1 MAVEYS
7 AATIS
12 YNGNGST
19 TTFDFDFPARA
30 SEHIEVKL
38 LSPDFII
45 TTLTEGAD
53 YTVLAKEGTFP
64 TDTGGTV
71 TYPIP
76 SSGLPALADG
86 WKITITRI
94 MPYTQPDV
102 YPENSALNPK
112 AIENS
117 LDNLEMQI
125 QQINTKAGLTSIYA
139 EQALVS
145 AGKAEQS
152 ASKAEQSAEKAKSE
166 ADRAENEADE
176 AKQSAD
182 DAKLYAQNSQ
192 NSSEQAGD
200 YAHQA
205 EQSSRAV
212 SPEAYNSEKTY
223 NFPDVVAYTDGE
235 TYRCVGQN
243 VTGENPDTSP
253 NWVRIAGIKND
264 FWDIDVDGG
273 LMPALNPTYSEDF
286 VLDSN
291 GDIMPREME

>member
-1 MAVEYS
+1 MAIEYS

-12 YNGNGST
+12 YSGNGST

-145 AGKAEQS
+145 AGRAEQS
-152 ASKAEQSAEKAKSE
+152 ASEAKQSADEAKSE
-166 ADRAENEADE
+166 ADRAESEADK

-200 YAHQA
+200 FAHQA
-205 EQSSRAV
+205 EQSSQAV
-212 SPEAYNSEKTY
+212 TPGAYSPDQVY

-243 VTGENPDTSP
+243 VQGENPDTSP